1 MGEYTGSSHFGNK
14 DSLQM
19 RLQLKPP
26 PSDNLWYGFTFM
38 PDIDFNLESCVRD
51 HKITNARIALF
62 LVNRLKSSQ
71 SFDQLSTP
79 FLEAYIMQETED
91 LKELPASSIENEN
104 RDETREE
111 KTEDITVYEPQTLY
125 SLLMDKQVSPSEQ
138 KKIGKREKMFDL
150 QKRMSEKL
158 EEKRRHFVEKMR
170 GP

>member
-1 MGEYTGSSHFGNK
+1 MLAEKENWVPRTVAPYMWVKQECGHDTSASNDK
-14 DSLQM
+14 TS
-19 RLQLKPP
+19 
-26 PSDNLWYGFTFM
+26 
-38 PDIDFNLESCVRD
+38 
-51 HKITNARIALF
+51 ARI
-62 LVNRLKSSQ
+62 LVDVLKSSSQ

-104 RDETREE
+104 RDETWEE
-111 KTEDITVYEPQTLY
+111 KTEGITVYQPQTLY

-150 QKRMSEKL
+150 RKRMSEKL

>member
-1 MGEYTGSSHFGNK
+1 
-14 DSLQM
+14 
-19 RLQLKPP
+19 
-26 PSDNLWYGFTFM
+26 
-38 PDIDFNLESCVRD
+38 
-51 HKITNARIALF
+51 
-62 LVNRLKSSQ
+62 
-71 SFDQLSTP
+71 
-79 FLEAYIMQETED
+79 MQKTED

-125 SLLMDKQVSPSEQ
+125 SLLMDKQVSPSER

>member
-1 MGEYTGSSHFGNK
+1 MLAEKENWIPRTVAPYMWVKQECGHDTSASNDK
-14 DSLQM
+14 TS
-19 RLQLKPP
+19 
-26 PSDNLWYGFTFM
+26 T
-38 PDIDFNLESCVRD
+38 
-51 HKITNARIALF
+51 RI
-62 LVNRLKSSQ
+62 LV
-71 SFDQLSTP
+71 D
-79 FLEAYIMQETED
+79 EAYIMQKTED

-125 SLLMDKQVSPSEQ
+125 SLLMDKQVSPSER